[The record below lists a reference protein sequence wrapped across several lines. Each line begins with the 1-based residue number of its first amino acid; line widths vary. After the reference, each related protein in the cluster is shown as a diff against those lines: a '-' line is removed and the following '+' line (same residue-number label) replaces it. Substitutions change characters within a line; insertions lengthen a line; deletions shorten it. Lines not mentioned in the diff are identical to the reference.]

1 MALTIKKVAKLLRR
15 GEPGRH
21 SDKGGLEG
29 VKGLRLV
36 VAGRN
41 AAHWELRY
49 QLRGRTR
56 WMGLGSA
63 RTFSLDEARQRAKE
77 ARQKLTDKVDPL
89 DLRKAERAKQ
99 SLAAARELTF
109 SEASQQYFDQH
120 EAKWRNARHRAQFI
134 SSLQQYAFP
143 LIGTLSVRAIDTGLV
158 LKVLEQKIAAAR
170 GHSAG
175 TFWASRTTTAGR
187 VRNRIE
193 GVLDWATVRGYRSGD
208 NPARW
213 SGHLENVLP
222 ERNRI
227 ARIEHHPALPYA
239 QLPGFLAELRR
250 REGSAARG
258 LEFAILTAA
267 RTGEVIGATWNEIDL
282 AQAVWTVPANRIKGG
297 VEHRVP
303 LSPAALALLRVLP
316 TEEGNPH
323 LFVGPRSG
331 GLSNAALNSVL
342 QRMERTNITVHGFRS
357 TFRDWAAE
365 QTNYPREVAERALA
379 HKLRDRT
386 EAAYERT
393 DHFNKRRRLINEW
406 AKFCSNTAKGDGLVI
421 QLQEVRRDQIS
432 GANAP

>member
-1 MALTIKKVAKLLRR
+1 MALTIKKVAKLLRQ

-63 RTFSLDEARQRAKE
+63 RTFSLEEARQRAKE

-89 DLRKAERAKQ
+89 EARRAERAEQ
-99 SLAAARELTF
+99 DLAAARELTF
-109 SEASQQYFDQH
+109 AEAAQQYFDQH
-120 EAKWRNARHRAQFI
+120 ETKWRNARHRAQFI
-134 SSLQQYAFP
+134 SSLRQYAFP
-143 LIGTLSVRAIDTGLV
+143 LISNLSVRAIDTGLV
-158 LKVLEQKIAAAR
+158 LKVLEQKVAAAR
-170 GHSAG
+170 GHPAG

-222 ERNRI
+222 KRNRI
-227 ARIEHHPALPYA
+227 ARIEHHPALRYDH
-239 QLPGFLAELRR
+239 LPGFLAELRL
-250 REGSAARG
+250 REGSAARA

-282 AQAVWTVPANRIKGG
+282 QQAVWTVPANRIKGG
-297 VEHRVP
+297 IEHRVP
-303 LSPAALALLRVLP
+303 LSEAALDLLRALP
-316 TEEGNPH
+316 IEEGNPH

-342 QRMERTNITVHGFRS
+342 QRMERSDITVHGFRS

-393 DHFNKRRRLINEW
+393 DHFNKRRRLMAEW
-406 AKFCSNTAKGDGLVI
+406 AKFCTTAGSARAEVI
-421 QLQEVRRDQIS
+421 ALQEVRDETEE
-432 GANAP
+432 AA